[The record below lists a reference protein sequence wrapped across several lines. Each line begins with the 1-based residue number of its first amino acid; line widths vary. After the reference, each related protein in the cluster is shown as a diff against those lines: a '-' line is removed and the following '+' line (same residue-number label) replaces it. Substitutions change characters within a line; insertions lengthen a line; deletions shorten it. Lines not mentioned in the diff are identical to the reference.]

1 MGYKKPA
8 NVTEMDLCNAPLPT
22 HKDTYTVIPH
32 SLIINQTNTLLQKFK
47 LRIKSKVYKCNA
59 NAKVAQGIYYLEPQ
73 NVGLQKIDDEL
84 GLMFAWTNSYD
95 KSVRFQCG
103 IGAYVFVC
111 NNGMIHGDMATYS
124 RKHTGTADIEAK
136 MQLQAQIQNAS
147 KHFNQLLRDRDLF
160 RGHKLTCKEQAELLG
175 RLYIEEEIIDVSQL
189 VIAKKEMN
197 KPSYNYNCD
206 LENAWTFYNNIT
218 HALKTSHPRNWMSD
232 QQEFHKFMT
241 SELLSNVQL
250 HVSDNPN
257 QLSILEEDTIEEASS
272 MLYGVD
278 NIQ

>member
-1 MGYKKPA
+1 
-8 NVTEMDLCNAPLPT
+8 
-22 HKDTYTVIPH
+22 
-32 SLIINQTNTLLQKFK
+32 
-47 LRIKSKVYKCNA
+47 
-59 NAKVAQGIYYLEPQ
+59 
-73 NVGLQKIDDEL
+73 
-84 GLMFAWTNSYD
+84 
-95 KSVRFQCG
+95 
-103 IGAYVFVC
+103 
-111 NNGMIHGDMATYS
+111 
-124 RKHTGTADIEAK
+124 

-160 RGHKLTCKEQAELLG
+160 RGYKLSSKEQAELLG
-175 RLYIEEEIIDVSQL
+175 RLYAEQEILDVSQL
-189 VIAKKEMN
+189 VIAKKEMD

-257 QLSILEEDTIEEASS
+257 QLSIPVEDTIEEVSS

-278 NIQ
+278 NI

>member
-32 SLIINQTNTLLQKFK
+32 SLIINQTNALLQKFK
-47 LRIKSKVYKCNA
+47 LRVKSKVYKCNA

-160 RGHKLTCKEQAELLG
+160 RSYKLSSKEQAELLG
-175 RLYIEEEIIDVSQL
+175 RLYAEEEILDISQV
-189 VIAKKEMN
+189 VIAKKEMD

-250 HVSDNPN
+250 HISDNPN
-257 QLSILEEDTIEEASS
+257 QLSIPVEDTIEEASN

>member
-32 SLIINQTNTLLQKFK
+32 SLIINQTNALLQKFK
-47 LRIKSKVYKCNA
+47 LRVKSKVYKCNA

-73 NVGLQKIDDEL
+73 NVGLQKIDSEL

-160 RGHKLTCKEQAELLG
+160 RSYKLSSKEQAELLG
-175 RLYIEEEIIDVSQL
+175 RLYAEEEILDISQV
-189 VIAKKEMN
+189 VIAKKEMD

-250 HVSDNPN
+250 HISDNPN
-257 QLSILEEDTIEEASS
+257 QLSIPVEDTIEEASN

>member
-1 MGYKKPA
+1 M
-8 NVTEMDLCNAPLPT
+8 
-22 HKDTYTVIPH
+22 IPH
-32 SLIINQTNTLLQKFK
+32 SLIINQTNTLLEKFK
-47 LRIKSKVYKCNA
+47 LRVKSKVYKCNA

-73 NVGLQKIDDEL
+73 NVGLQKIDSEL

-160 RGHKLTCKEQAELLG
+160 RSYKLSSKEQAELLG
-175 RLYIEEEIIDVSQL
+175 RLYAEEEILDISQV
-189 VIAKKEMN
+189 VIAKKEMD

-250 HVSDNPN
+250 HISDNPN
-257 QLSILEEDTIEEASS
+257 QLSIPVEDTIEEASN

>member
-1 MGYKKPA
+1 
-8 NVTEMDLCNAPLPT
+8 
-22 HKDTYTVIPH
+22 
-32 SLIINQTNTLLQKFK
+32 
-47 LRIKSKVYKCNA
+47 
-59 NAKVAQGIYYLEPQ
+59 
-73 NVGLQKIDDEL
+73 
-84 GLMFAWTNSYD
+84 
-95 KSVRFQCG
+95 
-103 IGAYVFVC
+103 
-111 NNGMIHGDMATYS
+111 
-124 RKHTGTADIEAK
+124 
-136 MQLQAQIQNAS
+136 
-147 KHFNQLLRDRDLF
+147 
-160 RGHKLTCKEQAELLG
+160 
-175 RLYIEEEIIDVSQL
+175 
-189 VIAKKEMN
+189 MN